1 MCLCFHTVFVRS
13 VCRHWLCWS
22 HIGIADL
29 FWKKR
34 NHVGLGKKKMD
45 KQRKFSFP
53 SRDVEACGNMFIGVI
68 FVFTQHFDIQRHSRK
83 KQDEGLLEEAMTSW
97 EFEHTITGEYE
108 IISPFYR
115 METYIRQM
123 TPELRIW
130 GGFFL
135 VEYNGFMYSVHIR
148 LDKDGG
154 KEIEIVN
161 EGEYYGNT

>member
-115 METYIRQM
+115 TEVYRIPETKI
-123 TPELRIW
+123 L

-135 VEYNGFMYSVHIR
+135 VEQNGMTYTVWIKIGKDVKKTITI
-148 LDKDGG
+148 DKM
-154 KEIEIVN
+154 
-161 EGEYYGNT
+161 EGNYEDV

>member
-1 MCLCFHTVFVRS
+1 MKTFKIWLFAAAIFLVICLFLHS
-13 VCRHWLCWS
+13 ILLCVS
-22 HIGIADL
+22 I
-29 FWKKR
+29 
-34 NHVGLGKKKMD
+34 
-45 KQRKFSFP
+45 
-53 SRDVEACGNMFIGVI
+53 VEKIQDRRLTRGPVEISWEFEH
-68 FVFTQHFDIQRHSRK
+68 VFTEEDE
-83 KQDEGLLEEAMTSW
+83 KQWMEEAIASW